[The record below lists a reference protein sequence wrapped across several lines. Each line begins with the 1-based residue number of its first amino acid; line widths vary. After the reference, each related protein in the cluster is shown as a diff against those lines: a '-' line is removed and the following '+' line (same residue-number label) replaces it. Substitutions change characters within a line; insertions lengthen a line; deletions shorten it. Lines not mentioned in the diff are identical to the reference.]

1 MRDPK
6 GFLTLRRATPG
17 RQAVEER
24 VRHWREFYGP
34 VPEAAVRTQ
43 AARCMDCGVPFCQ
56 GDTGC
61 PVRNIIPE
69 WNDLVSRGEWHDAL
83 ESLHSTNNFPE
94 LTGRLCPAPCE
105 SACVLGLVNEP
116 VAIRHI
122 EQTIAD
128 RGFAEGWVVPRPP
141 RRATGFSV
149 AVVGSGPAGLAA
161 AQQLRRFGHDV
172 VVFEKSERVG
182 GLLRYGI
189 PEFKLEKAV
198 LDLRLSQL
206 EAEGVRFRT
215 GVDVGFDITVEE
227 IRAEFDAVCIATG
240 AGAARDLQ
248 VPGRELA
255 GIHLA
260 MDFLTLQ
267 NRRLERDALPVARYP
282 LPVAR
287 YPLPVARHPSPVAR
301 DPLSVTRHPLPER
314 DGDARDRRVV
324 IIGGGDTGSDC
335 AGTCLRQGARS
346 VRQFELLP
354 QPPVGRAVSTPWP
367 LWPMQLR
374 TSHAHEEG
382 CDREWSVAT
391 TAFSGEGGRVLRLHA
406 VRLERQAFADGRTDF
421 ARMPGTEFELE
432 ADLVLLA
439 MGFTGPV
446 KSRLLVDLALELD
459 GRGNI
464 ATDGAHR
471 TSVPGIFSA
480 GDARRGASLI
490 VWAIREGRD
499 AADSINSWL
508 HSGIQPR
515 SRPTFASRA
524 DPSSE

>member
-34 VPEAAVRTQ
+34 VPESVVRAQ
-43 AARCMDCGVPFCQ
+43 GARCMDCGVPFCQ

-61 PVRNIIPE
+61 PVRNVIPE
-69 WNDLVSRGEWHDAL
+69 WNDLVSRGEWRSAL
-83 ESLHSTNNFPE
+83 DSLQATNNFPE

-149 AVVGSGPAGLAA
+149 AVIGSGPAGLAA
-161 AQQLRRFGHDV
+161 AQQLRRYGHDV
-172 VVFEKSERVG
+172 VVFEKDERVG

-189 PEFKLEKAV
+189 PEFKLEKSV
-198 LDLRLSQL
+198 LQLRLDQL
-206 EAEGVRFRT
+206 EAEGVQFRT
-215 GVDVGFDITVEE
+215 GISVGEDIAVDQL
-227 IRAEFDAVCIATG
+227 RAEFDAVCVATG
-240 AGAARDLQ
+240 AGAARDLD

-255 GIHLA
+255 GVHLA
-260 MDFLTLQ
+260 MDFLTAQ
-267 NRRLERDALPVARYP
+267 NRRLESEQLSARYP
-282 LPVAR
+282 VPGTRIQVPGTR
-287 YPLPVARHPSPVAR
+287 YLAP
-301 DPLSVTRHPLPER
+301 DK
-314 DGDARDRRVV
+314 DCDARDRRVV

-335 AGTCLRQGARS
+335 AGTCVRQGARS

-354 QPPVGRAVSTPWP
+354 QPPAGRAASTPWP

-374 TSHAHEEG
+374 SSHAHEEG

-391 TAFSGEGGRVLRLHA
+391 TGFSGENGRVQRIHA
-406 VRLERQAFADGRTDF
+406 ARLERRVFADGRTDF
-421 ARMPGTEFELE
+421 ARMPNADFQLE

-446 KSRLLVDLALELD
+446 KSKLLVDLGVELD
-459 GRGNI
+459 ARGNVS
-464 ATDGAHR
+464 TDHAHR
-471 TSVPGIFSA
+471 TSVPGVFSA

-499 AADSINSWL
+499 AAEGIHGWL
-508 HSGIQPR
+508 SNPRNNTELPQMLGGVIERSG
-515 SRPTFASRA
+515 
-524 DPSSE
+524 

>member
-1 MRDPK
+1 MADPK
-6 GFLTLRRATPG
+6 GFLTLRRAIPG
-17 RQAVEER
+17 RQAVEDR

-56 GDTGC
+56 GDSGC

-69 WNDLVSRGEWHDAL
+69 WNGLVQRGEWREAL
-83 ESLHSTNNFPE
+83 ESLQATNNFPE

-141 RRATGFSV
+141 RRNSGFKV

-161 AQQLRRFGHDV
+161 AQQLRRAGHTV
-172 VVFEKSERVG
+172 VVFEKNERVG

-189 PEFKLEKAV
+189 PEFKLEKSV
-198 LDLRLSQL
+198 LDLRLTQL

-215 GVDVGFDITVEE
+215 GIDVGEDITAQEL
-227 IRAEFDAVCIATG
+227 RAEFDAVCVATG
-240 AGAARDLQ
+240 AGAARDLD
-248 VPGRELA
+248 VPGRPLE
-255 GIHLA
+255 GVHLA
-260 MDFLTLQ
+260 MDFLTSQ
-267 NRRLERDALPVARYP
+267 NRRLAGDAFTETV
-282 LPVAR
+282 
-287 YPLPVARHPSPVAR
+287 S
-301 DPLSVTRHPLPER
+301 
-314 DGDARDRRVV
+314 DARDRRVV

-335 AGTCLRQGARS
+335 AGTCVRQGARS

-354 QPPVGRAVSTPWP
+354 QPPAGRAPTTPWP

-391 TAFSGEGGRVLRLHA
+391 TAFSGEDGRVQRIHA
-406 VRLERQAFADGRTDF
+406 ARLERQVFADGHTDY
-421 ARMPGTEFELE
+421 ARLPGTDFELE

-446 KSRLLVDLALELD
+446 KSRLLVDLAVQLD
-459 GRGNI
+459 GRGSI

-471 TSVPGIFSA
+471 TSVPGVFAA
-480 GDARRGASLI
+480 GDAHRGASLI

-499 AADSINSWL
+499 AADSIDSWL
-508 HSGIQPR
+508 
-515 SRPTFASRA
+515 RA
-524 DPSSE
+524 G

>member
-1 MRDPK
+1 MED
-6 GFLTLRRATPG
+6 
-17 RQAVEER
+17 R

-56 GDTGC
+56 GDSGC

-69 WNDLVSRGEWHDAL
+69 WNGLVQRGEWREAL
-83 ESLHSTNNFPE
+83 ESLQATNNFPE

-116 VAIRHI
+116 VAIRHV

-141 RRATGFSV
+141 RRNSGFKV

-161 AQQLRRFGHDV
+161 AQQLRRAGHTV
-172 VVFEKSERVG
+172 VVFEKNERVG

-189 PEFKLEKAV
+189 PEFKLEKSV
-198 LDLRLSQL
+198 LDLRLTQL

-215 GVDVGFDITVEE
+215 GIDVGEDITAQEL
-227 IRAEFDAVCIATG
+227 RAEFDAVCVATG
-240 AGAARDLQ
+240 AGAARDLD
-248 VPGRELA
+248 VPGRPLE
-255 GIHLA
+255 GVHLA
-260 MDFLTLQ
+260 MDFLTSQ
-267 NRRLERDALPVARYP
+267 NRRLAGDAFTETV
-282 LPVAR
+282 
-287 YPLPVARHPSPVAR
+287 S
-301 DPLSVTRHPLPER
+301 
-314 DGDARDRRVV
+314 DARDRRVV

-335 AGTCLRQGARS
+335 AGTCVRQGARS

-354 QPPVGRAVSTPWP
+354 QPPAGRAPTTPWP

-391 TAFSGEGGRVLRLHA
+391 TAFSGEDGRVQRIHA
-406 VRLERQAFADGRTDF
+406 ARLERQVFADGHTDY
-421 ARMPGTEFELE
+421 ARLPGTDFELE

-446 KSRLLVDLALELD
+446 KSRLLVDLAVQLD
-459 GRGNI
+459 GRGSI

-471 TSVPGIFSA
+471 TSVPGVFAA
-480 GDARRGASLI
+480 GDAHRGASLI

-499 AADSINSWL
+499 AADSIDSWL
-508 HSGIQPR
+508 
-515 SRPTFASRA
+515 RA
-524 DPSSE
+524 G

>member
-1 MRDPK
+1 MADPK
-6 GFLTLRRATPG
+6 GFLTLRRATPE
-17 RQAVEER
+17 RQTVDER
-24 VRHWREFYGP
+24 VHHWGEFYRP
-34 VPEAAVRTQ
+34 APESAVVTQ

-69 WNDLVSRGEWHDAL
+69 WNDLVHRGEWREAL
-83 ESLHSTNNFPE
+83 ESLHATNNFPE

-141 RRATGFSV
+141 RRSTGFSV
-149 AVVGSGPAGLAA
+149 AVIGSGPAGLAA
-161 AQQLRRFGHDV
+161 AQQLRRFGHSV
-172 VVFEKSERVG
+172 VVFEKDEHVG

-189 PEFKLEKAV
+189 PEFKLEKSV
-198 LDLRLSQL
+198 LDLRLAQL

-215 GVDVGFDITVEE
+215 GVDVGEE
-227 IRAEFDAVCIATG
+227 ITAGELRAEFDAVCVATG
-240 AGAARDLQ
+240 AGAARDLD
-248 VPGRELA
+248 VPGRGLA
-255 GIHLA
+255 GVHLA
-260 MDFLTLQ
+260 MDFLTSQ
-267 NRRLERDALPVARYP
+267 NRRLEGDAIFE
-282 LPVAR
+282 
-287 YPLPVARHPSPVAR
+287 
-301 DPLSVTRHPLPER
+301 T
-314 DGDARDRRVV
+314 GIDARDRRVV

-335 AGTCLRQGARS
+335 AGTCVRQGARS

-354 QPPVGRAVSTPWP
+354 QPPASRAASTPWP

-374 TSHAHEEG
+374 SSHAHEEG

-391 TAFSGEGGRVLRLHA
+391 TAFSGENDSVRRIHA
-406 VRLERQAFADGRTDF
+406 VRLERRSFADGHTDYVQL
-421 ARMPGTEFELE
+421 PGSDFELE

-446 KSRLLVDLALELD
+446 KSRLLVDLAVELD

-464 ATDGAHR
+464 ATDAAHR
-471 TSVPGIFSA
+471 TSVPGVFSA

-499 AADSINSWL
+499 AADNIDSWL
-508 HSGIQPR
+508 R
-515 SRPTFASRA
+515 TERVATLRV
-524 DPSSE
+524 

>member
-24 VRHWREFYGP
+24 VHHWQEFYGP
-34 VPEAAVRTQ
+34 VPESAVRTQ

-69 WNDLVSRGEWHDAL
+69 WNDLVSRGEWHNAL
-83 ESLHSTNNFPE
+83 DSLHATNNFPE

-141 RRATGFSV
+141 RRPSGFSV

-189 PEFKLEKAV
+189 PEFKLEKSV
-198 LDLRLSQL
+198 IELRLSQL
-206 EAEGVRFRT
+206 EAEGVQFRT
-215 GVDVGFDITVEE
+215 GIDVGEDITVAEL
-227 IRAEFDAVCIATG
+227 RSEFDAVCLATG
-240 AGAARDLQ
+240 AGVARDLH
-248 VPGRELA
+248 VPGRELT

-260 MDFLTLQ
+260 MDFLTAQ
-267 NRRLERDALPVARYP
+267 NRRLEGALDEFD
-282 LPVAR
+282 
-287 YPLPVARHPSPVAR
+287 S
-301 DPLSVTRHPLPER
+301 
-314 DGDARDRRVV
+314 DARDRCVV

-346 VRQFELLP
+346 VTQFELLP
-354 QPPVGRAVSTPWP
+354 QPPVGRATSTPWP

-382 CDREWSVAT
+382 AERAWSVAT
-391 TAFSGEGGRVLRLHA
+391 TAFSGENGTVQRLHA
-406 VRLERQAFADGRTDF
+406 ARLERQTFADGGSDYVRL
-421 ARMPGTEFELE
+421 PGTEFEME

-446 KSRLLVDLALELD
+446 RSKLLLDLAVEFD
-459 GRGNI
+459 VRGNV
-464 ATDGAHR
+464 ATDDAHR
-471 TSVPGIFSA
+471 TSVPGVFSA

-499 AADSINSWL
+499 AAESIDHWL
-508 HSGIQPR
+508 RAQPVIAR
-515 SRPTFASRA
+515 SSPEAPGR
-524 DPSSE
+524 